1 MYIRYHQVKFIERQK
16 LTRLEK
22 ATKRSLQT
30 ATLEND
36 TPQIALLQT
45 QLQSIAMDQLYIALY
60 PTDRKYLA
68 LFTHGNNRVVDD
80 EKGLKK
86 RRGVWNMIREG
97 LLKELK
103 EDDKEGG
110 GDDSSSSCPSSSD
123 EEEDGK
129 DEKNSSSGNIK
140 VKDERMLTQL
150 SKSKKWVNLDAAKKA
165 LLSMPADTYP
175 KGSATSS
182 NIVNAAGQAKS
193 AKKKGQKQ
201 CDAADAKSDTA
212 KNASA
217 KKDKAAAKAPDTR
230 FAISKELDGMFHE
243 STTGNDYQDKLKVGK
258 SSDSSGDSSSDS
270 DSSSGEDDDADPLR
284 GFDGQ
289 KQKKTE

>member
-86 RRGVWNMIREG
+86 RRGATFE
-97 LLKELK
+97 
-103 EDDKEGG
+103 
-110 GDDSSSSCPSSSD
+110 SSSSSSFPSSHSVD
-123 EEEDGK
+123 SEATLPLPTPPPYVPAEAHAGT
-129 DEKNSSSGNIK
+129 NSHNNNTPSPSPPTIINPNDNDYNTNNIAHHT
-140 VKDERMLTQL
+140 TQYFTAI
-150 SKSKKWVNLDAAKKA
+150 SAAKSRLQLA
-165 LLSMPADTYP
+165 QIMASQSQQNLSRAQNQYQSSHLEGTFNLTCHSLERVESSCTCLTSFH
-175 KGSATSS
+175 SANTVSS
-182 NIVNAAGQAKS
+182 
-193 AKKKGQKQ
+193 
-201 CDAADAKSDTA
+201 T
-212 KNASA
+212 
-217 KKDKAAAKAPDTR
+217 
-230 FAISKELDGMFHE
+230 F
-243 STTGNDYQDKLKVGK
+243 
-258 SSDSSGDSSSDS
+258 DSLQRSY
-270 DSSSGEDDDADPLR
+270 
-284 GFDGQ
+284 
-289 KQKKTE
+289 